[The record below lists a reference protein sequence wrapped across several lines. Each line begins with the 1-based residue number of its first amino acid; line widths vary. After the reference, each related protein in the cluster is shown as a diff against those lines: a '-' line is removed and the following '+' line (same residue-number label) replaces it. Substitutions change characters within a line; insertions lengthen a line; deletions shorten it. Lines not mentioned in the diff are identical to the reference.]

1 MQNSFEHILQAG
13 GMSDE
18 RPFRSEAAHWNG
30 NAVVGFNAVIVWAKA
45 IFVCQI
51 LILEALY

>member
-13 GMSDE
+13 GMSDD
-18 RPFRSEAAHWNG
+18 RTFRSEAAHQNG
-30 NAVVGFNAVIVWAKA
+30 NAAVGFNAVIVWAKD
-45 IFVCQI
+45 IFVFQI